1 MLLAKPNWYRGRWTA
16 DKQVMLIAELIE
28 AQMLRSLT
36 KEEREWMNKVQAS

>member
-1 MLLAKPNWYRGRWTA
+1 MLK
-16 DKQVMLIAELIE
+16 AELTE